1 MGESEYGALG
11 CAGVGTPQANPTVEP
26 EMRILLPGG
35 VNQQTTRLTSA
46 IADSR
51 DRLID
56 YIERLAE
63 YLAAYDRLALD
74 VFGFAC
80 TGSSYLV
87 GAAREAVITAAVEA
101 DGGPPVITAAA
112 AIRAALSHIGAR
124 RIAIVAPYPQWL
136 AEAGER
142 YWRDAG
148 LEVVD
153 SVRIETSSG
162 DTRSVYG
169 VRGAQVTDAAARLAA
184 EGADAILLS
193 GTGMPTLRA
202 IVAIERATGRPVLS
216 SNLCLAWAVL
226 HELGLPE
233 APEACGAA
241 GTGETILRGWP
252 GRLPPA

>member
-1 MGESEYGALG
+1 MIHLLRPERTEQGSHGLRPLTPVEVDVAEHPPGKPVLRPGLDGLPRLLQLPLHQVRVHHREVEKRPAPAPISRPTEVGERP
-11 CAGVGTPQANPTVEP
+11 VGIPEVEP
-26 EMRILLPGG
+26 P
-35 VNQQTTRLTSA
+35 
-46 IADSR
+46 
-51 DRLID
+51 
-56 YIERLAE
+56 
-63 YLAAYDRLALD
+63 
-74 VFGFAC
+74 
-80 TGSSYLV
+80 
-87 GAAREAVITAAVEA
+87 
-101 DGGPPVITAAA
+101 
-112 AIRAALSHIGAR
+112 
-124 RIAIVAPYPQWL
+124 
-136 AEAGER
+136 EAGER

-153 SVRIETSSG
+153 SVRIETGSG